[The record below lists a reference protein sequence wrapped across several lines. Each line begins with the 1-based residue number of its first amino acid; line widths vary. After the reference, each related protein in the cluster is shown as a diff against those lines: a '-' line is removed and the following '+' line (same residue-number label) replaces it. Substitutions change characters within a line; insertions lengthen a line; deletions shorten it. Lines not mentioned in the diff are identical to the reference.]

1 MTYATTIFDRLLQ
14 SGWKYNPDNMVA
26 GVQFDHVLEKKLLM
40 TSWSLFIKEIPLLD
54 DTTALLWQ
62 QNFTA
67 IRRKHCRGSL
77 IRFGKPAIFLL
88 ITQDASPEALVGIK
102 SGRFGEFARFNPLGY
117 QAASV
122 LLVSDMKEKVVWKV
136 EPKLADLSINFV
148 QDVVKILEMAFTLQ

>member
-1 MTYATTIFDRLLQ
+1 MTYATTIFDRLLP
-14 SGWKYNPDNMVA
+14 SGWKYNPDNIVA

-54 DTTALLWQ
+54 DTAALLWQ

-67 IRRKHCRGSL
+67 VRRKHCRGSL
-77 IRFGKPAIFLL
+77 IRFGKPAILLL
-88 ITQDASPEALVGIK
+88 ITQDTSPESLVGIK

-122 LLVSDMKEKVVWKV
+122 LLVSDMKQKVVWKV
-136 EPKLADLSINFV
+136 EPKLADLSVNFV